1 MSFQKMFASKS
12 PFRSSHGNENA
23 RSFGGYHP
31 ETGEVIDA
39 RTGRTPS
46 EQDALNRAYEQKKI
60 DFADEYAAYN
70 DALDAYEAWNDSE
83 NSFGFGGL
91 EYPQQAELDSIRN
104 AWRNIKN
111 NDVKKDLPVE
121 SNVDNSSMVDSV
133 VDSIEGDASAASNKS
148 NSTKIN

>member
-1 MSFQKMFASKS
+1 MSSPFQKMFSAKN
-12 PFRSSHGNENA
+12 PIRHNHGNENA

-39 RTGRTPS
+39 ITGRTQS

-70 DALDAYEAWNDSE
+70 DAIDAYEAWNEKD
-83 NSFGFGGL
+83 NQFGFGGL

-104 AWRNIKN
+104 AWRTIKN
-111 NDVKKDLPVE
+111 QPVE
-121 SNVDNSSMVDSV
+121 AKPKIEVDKLVKPAGESVDP
-133 VDSIEGDASAASNKS
+133 
-148 NSTKIN
+148 TKQ